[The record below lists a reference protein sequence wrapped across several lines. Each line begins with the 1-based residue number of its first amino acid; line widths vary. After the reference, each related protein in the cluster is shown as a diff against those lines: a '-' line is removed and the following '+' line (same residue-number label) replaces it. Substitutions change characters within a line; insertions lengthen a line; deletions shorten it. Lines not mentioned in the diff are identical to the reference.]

1 MGVICFVLSELNADA
16 SACGL
21 AVRFPGSDLGLLVRI
36 LIPLHDTKW
45 LRGFSGVSFGLFCL
59 RTMKHTSLPVACLFG
74 WAAL

>member
-1 MGVICFVLSELNADA
+1 MPDA

-21 AVRFPGSDLGLLVRI
+21 PARFPASDAGLLVRI
-36 LIPLHDTKW
+36 LIPSQDTKW

-59 RTMKHTSLPVACLFG
+59 RTMNHISLPVAHLIG